1 MLQVGAI
8 GEKEGWTSS
17 GMGSAARGER
27 EGLSIVITVS
37 ITGFV
42 YNLIIVRK
50 KIHMYRL
57 LLLGVWSRF
66 LIDVALGSVYG
77 STVSVGS
84 KGPEMRWGRPG

>member
-50 KIHMYRL
+50 KNPY
-57 LLLGVWSRF
+57 
-66 LIDVALGSVYG
+66 
-77 STVSVGS
+77 VSPFITRCMES
-84 KGPEMRWGRPG
+84 FSY